1 MNAVRFIAI
10 TAALA
15 LVAGH
20 VDAAMCVKKSGAVVV
35 RDACRKKES
44 PIDPAQF
51 VGAQGPAGADG
62 ATGSPGTPGA
72 PGSPGAKGAKGD
84 PGDFQVVD
92 STGRTIGTGDIGY
105 PASVA
110 VQVPGVGTGVFT
122 VDDNNEGFSQ
132 YVELYHESTGCTGEP
147 LVRVYASDLVP
158 YIGAFANTAYF
169 PKLPGS
175 SRTVKSREYPINM
188 CSTFIT
194 SRGLCCEDLGAPEE
208 LLGASTVQVPLA
220 ILGTPPF
227 HAVF

>member
-1 MNAVRFIAI
+1 RFISIAAI
-10 TAALA
+10 AVTF
-15 LVAGH
+15 VAGQ
-20 VDAAMCVKKSGAVVV
+20 VEAAMCVKKSGVVVV

-62 ATGSPGTPGA
+62 APGSTGAPGT
-72 PGSPGAKGAKGD
+72 PGSPGAPGAQGPTGAPGAQGAKGD
-84 PGDFQVVD
+84 TGEFRVVD
-92 STGRTIGTGDIGY
+92 STGRSIGIGDVGY
-105 PASVA
+105 TASVA

-122 VDDNNEGFSQ
+122 VDDNNEGFYQ
-132 YVELYHESTGCTGEP
+132 YAELYHESTGCTGEP

-175 SRTVKSREYPINM
+175 SRTLKSREYPINM

-194 SRGLCCEDLGAPEE
+194 SRGLCCEDLADPEE
-208 LLGASTVQVPLA
+208 RIVT
-220 ILGTPPF
+220 
-227 HAVF
+227 